1 MWIVGELAIPYERID
16 AGGKFGG
23 LDTPGFL
30 SMNPNGRVPVID
42 DDGTIVSESNAIVRY
57 LAARYGDGSLWP
69 RDPGA
74 RAVADKWMDWAATD
88 LQPAFI
94 GGVFWNFYRTP
105 EQRRDWPLIRRSI
118 AHCGELF
125 KRIDRHLAGRDFLEG
140 AGLTIGDIPL
150 GALLYRYFELEIERP
165 PLPNVEAW
173 YTRLGERPAYREHVM
188 IPFEELRG
196 RLAF

>member
-1 MWIVGELAIPYERID
+1 MWAVGEVGVPHERID

-23 LDTPGFL
+23 LDTPAFL

-42 DDGTIVSESNAIVRY
+42 DEGVIVSESNAIVRY
-57 LAARYGDGSLWP
+57 IAAKYGDSSLWP

-74 RAVADKWMDWAATD
+74 RALADKWMDWSATD

-105 EQRRDWPLIRRSI
+105 EASRNWPLIRQSI
-118 AHCGELF
+118 AHCAELF
-125 KRIDRHLAGRDFLEG
+125 QRLDRHLAGKASLEG
-140 AGLTIGDIPL
+140 SGLTIGDIPV

-165 PLPNVEAW
+165 PLPSVEAW
-173 YTRLGERPAYREHVM
+173 YTRLTARPAYRDHVM